1 MKRIGI
7 IRETKIPTDN
17 RTPLTPAQCK
27 VLLSTYPGLE
37 IYVQPSCLRVF
48 PNEEYVKAGAVLSE
62 DMTSCDY
69 LFGIKE
75 VSIKSLIPNKHYFF
89 FAHIG
94 KEQPYNQNL
103 CRAMI
108 DKGITLTDY
117 EYLTREGKRLVSFSF
132 WAGVMGVYNSLRLY
146 GLRNGLFNL
155 PAPDKKFTVADILNL
170 GRPIISEL
178 KQEHYND
185 IRILITG
192 NGRAS
197 AGAQF
202 ILNELGVREAS
213 VDEFLTLSEEIID
226 RPIFTVAKTSDLVK
240 RKDGYPYEKG
250 HFKMHPDQYYSNF
263 GKFSGKTTIFIPCHF
278 WAPGQPK
285 YLTKDMLGFSRID
298 VVGDVTC
305 DISGSVETTVRSS
318 THDNPFYGIDRI
330 TGEETYPMAYG
341 SIGVMAVDTLPNAI
355 PMEASTDFGEKL
367 MQHVFP
373 ALING
378 DQESAVYRATLIEK
392 GELTPRFSYLK
403 QFAGV

>member
-1 MKRIGI
+1 MTRIGI
-7 IRETKIPTDN
+7 LRETKIPTDN

-27 VLLSTYPGLE
+27 KLLSTYPGLE

-69 LFGIKE
+69 LFGVKE

-94 KEQPYNQNL
+94 KEQSYNQNL

-117 EYLTREGKRLVSFSF
+117 EYLRREGKRLVSFSF
-132 WAGVMGVYNSLRLY
+132 WAGVMGVYNALRLY
-146 GLRNGLFNL
+146 GLRNDLFDL
-155 PAPDKKFTVADILNL
+155 PAPDKKFSVADILNL
-170 GRPIISEL
+170 GRPIIREL
-178 KQEHYND
+178 KQARHND
-185 IRILITG
+185 IRILVTG

-202 ILNELGVREAS
+202 ILNELGVRGVS
-213 VDEFLTLSEEIID
+213 VDEFLTRCEAIID
-226 RPIFTVAKTSDLVK
+226 MPIFTVARTSDLVK
-240 RKDGYPYEKG
+240 RKDGHDYNRD
-250 HFKMHPDQYYSNF
+250 HFKMHPDQYYSDF
-263 GKFSGKTTIFIPCHF
+263 SKFSGKTTIFIPCYF
-278 WAPGQPK
+278 WTPGQPK

-305 DISGSVETTVRSS
+305 DINGSVETTTRPS
-318 THDNPFYGIDRI
+318 THDNPFYGIDRM
-330 TGEETYPMAYG
+330 TWEETDARADG

-355 PMEASTDFGEKL
+355 PVEASTDFGEKL
-367 MQHVFP
+367 MQHVLP
-373 ALING
+373 ALMTG
-378 DQESAVYRATLIEK
+378 DHEGIISWATLIDK
-392 GELTPRFSYLK
+392 GELTDQFSYLK
-403 QFAGV
+403 HFAGV

>member
-27 VLLSTYPGLE
+27 ELLSTYPGLE

-48 PNEEYVKAGAVLSE
+48 SNEEYVQAGAVITE

-69 LFGIKE
+69 LFGVKE

-132 WAGVMGVYNSLRLY
+132 WAGVMGVYNTLRLY
-146 GLRNGLFNL
+146 GLRNDLYDL
-155 PAPDKKFTVADILNL
+155 PAPDKKFSVADILNL

-178 KQEHYND
+178 KQEHYNKM
-185 IRILITG
+185 RILITG
-192 NGRAS
+192 TGRAS

-202 ILNELGVREAS
+202 ILNQLGVKYAS
-213 VDEFLTLSEEIID
+213 IDEFLFSDILPEM
-226 RPIFTVAKTSDLVK
+226 PVFTVAPTANLVK
-240 RKDGYPYEKG
+240 RKDGYDYNRD
-250 HFKMHPDQYYSNF
+250 HFRMYPDQYYSDF
-263 GKFSGKTTIFIPCHF
+263 GKFLGKTTIFIPCHF
-278 WAPGQPK
+278 WAPAQPK

-305 DISGSVETTVRSS
+305 DINGSVETTVRPS

-330 TGEETYPMAYG
+330 KCEETDAMADG

-355 PMEASTDFGEKL
+355 PVEASTDFGDKL
-367 MQHVFP
+367 MQYVFP
-373 ALING
+373 ALMNG
-378 DQESAVYRATLIEK
+378 DQEDIIYRATLIDN
-392 GELTPRFSYLK
+392 GELTDRFSYLK
-403 QFAGV
+403 NFAGV